1 MSYHCCSACFTDTSV
16 KQYIGREGTTG
27 DCSFCSAEDTLV
39 IEPTALSDQFELI
52 LCCVKE
58 SSDGVHLSKIYADE
72 LKTISELV
80 GDKEKLIDEILDSL
94 SIGKSYEL
102 IESFKGFQS
111 EWHDLKHDLI
121 TKNRF
126 FPSTAL
132 YGRIFANKTM
142 PEQDL
147 SIESSAF
154 LITIGQLERN
164 IREGKKYYRARISN
178 KELSAG
184 EMGAPPAGSASA
196 GRANPAGIPYLYLA
210 ESEAIC
216 CHEVRPSNGAKI
228 FISEVE
234 VIESLK
240 LIDLSSPKQKL
251 PLLHFEEDDL
261 ELVIKCLH
269 LLEEF
274 SSELSAPVLP
284 ENSHLDYIP
293 TQFVCEYLRNIGAHD
308 GLIFNSSYG
317 TGKNIVLFSGEKIRI
332 HEPTSKTVKSVAVS
346 LD

>member
-1 MSYHCCSACFTDTSV
+1 MSYNCCSSCFTDTSV
-16 KQYIGREGTTG
+16 MQYIGREGTTG
-27 DCSFCSAEDTLV
+27 DCSFCAAEDTLV
-39 IEPTALSDQFELI
+39 IEPNALSDQFELI

-58 SSDGVHLSKIYADE
+58 SSDGVHLSQIFDNE
-72 LKTISELV
+72 LKTIADHV
-80 GDKEKLIDEILDSL
+80 GDKEKLIDVILGTL
-94 SIGKSYEL
+94 SIGKCYEL

-111 EWHDLKHDLI
+111 EWHDLKQDLI

-132 YGRIFANKTM
+132 YGRIFANRTV
-142 PEQDL
+142 EDQDL

-154 LITIGQLERN
+154 LLTVAQLERN
-164 IREGKKYYRARISN
+164 VCVGKKYYRARISN
-178 KELSAG
+178 ENLLA
-184 EMGAPPAGSASA
+184 EAMGSPPGGKASA

-210 ESEAIC
+210 ESEAVC
-216 CHEVRPSNGAKI
+216 CHEVRPSNGARI

-234 VIESLK
+234 VLESIK
-240 LIDLSSPKQKL
+240 LIDLSNPKQKL
-251 PLLHFEEDDL
+251 PLLQFEEDEL

-274 SSELSAPVLP
+274 SNELSVPVLP

-308 GLIFNSSYG
+308 GIIFNSSYG
-317 TGKNIVLFSGEKIRI
+317 TGKNIVLFSSNKVRI
-332 HEPTSKTVKSVAVS
+332 HEPLSKKVKSVAVS